1 MNKNQFKKTFLII
14 AAVLMMNSGWAQDY
28 SYSLEECIRIAY
40 EKNLTIQRS
49 KIDVKVSEVTK
60 NQSRMERLPNFNMT
74 ANYGANW
81 GRSIDPTTNTFIT
94 QQNNSSNINGQT
106 NLTVFNG
113 LQIANSIKQA
123 HVNYEASEA
132 DLEKARNDVGLNVA
146 TLYLNVIFNQEL
158 LSNAQYQLNS
168 TNQQL
173 DRTKKLVDAGA
184 LPVTNLL
191 DLQAQGAS
199 NEVNVINAEN
209 SYNLAILNLKQ
220 ALLIPAGDP
229 FQIEIPE
236 LNPTADETVLMTP
249 EQIYET
255 AEHVM
260 PEIKSA
266 QLRIEEAD
274 LNYKIS
280 RGAYMPTL
288 TLSGGF
294 NTNYS
299 SFADQDRD
307 IFDGTTTIT
316 QPIGY
321 VSTSG
326 DQVLTDA
333 IVPNVVDTRS
343 GFPIGEQYRENI
355 SKSVGVNLSIPVF
368 NRFRTR
374 AEVQRSMLSK
384 YRAEVNSQE
393 VKNQLRQSIESAYND
408 MIAASKTYTANQKQ
422 VEALEESFRVI
433 ENQYN
438 LGSANYVDYQVANN
452 NLYMAKSDLVR
463 SKFDFIFKQKILDFY
478 LGKSIT
484 F

>member
-1 MNKNQFKKTFLII
+1 MKPFKRSLLFVFALLI
-14 AAVLMMNSGWAQDY
+14 MGNTWAQDY
-28 SYSLEECIRIAY
+28 KYSLEECIRIAF

-49 KIDVKVSEVTK
+49 QLDLKVSEVTK
-60 NQSRMERLPNFNMT
+60 NQTKFERLPNFNVS

-94 QQNNSSNINGQT
+94 QQNNSSNINGQS

-113 LQIANSIKQA
+113 MQTNNSIKQA
-123 HVNYEASEA
+123 NVNYAATEA
-132 DLEKARNDVGLNVA
+132 DLEKAKNDVGLNVA

-158 LSNAQYQLNS
+158 LANAQYQLNS

-184 LPVTNLL
+184 LPITNLL
-191 DLQAQGAS
+191 DLQAQAAS

-220 ALLIPAGDP
+220 SLLIPAGDR
-229 FQIEIPE
+229 FEIEIPE
-236 LNPTADETVLMTP
+236 IDLQVGETALMNPS
-249 EQIYET
+249 QIYST
-255 AEHVM
+255 AEAIM

-274 LNYKIS
+274 LNYRIS
-280 RGAYMPTL
+280 KGAYSPTF
-288 TLSGGF
+288 TVSAGF

-299 SFADQDRD
+299 SFADQDRN
-307 IFDGTTTIT
+307 IFDGTTIMT
-316 QPIGY
+316 QQVGY
-321 VSTSG
+321 VSTTG
-326 DQVLTDA
+326 DAVLSDVT
-333 IVPNVVDTRS
+333 IPNVVDTRS
-343 GFPIGEQYRENI
+343 GFPIGEQFRENI
-355 SKSVGVNLSIPVF
+355 SKSLGFNLSIPVF

-384 YRAEVNSQE
+384 YRAEVSSQE
-393 VKNQLRQSIESAYND
+393 VKNQLRQNIESAYND
-408 MIAASKTYTANQKQ
+408 MMAASKTHAANQKQ
-422 VEALEESFRVI
+422 VEALEEAFRVT
-433 ENQYN
+433 ENQFN
-438 LGSANYVDYQVANN
+438 LGSANFVDYQVANN

-463 SKFDFIFKQKILDFY
+463 AKYDFIFKQKILDFY
-478 LGKSIT
+478 LGKPIT

>member
-1 MNKNQFKKTFLII
+1 MKPFKRSLLFVFALLI
-14 AAVLMMNSGWAQDY
+14 MGNTWAQDY
-28 SYSLEECIRIAY
+28 KYSLEECIRIAF

-49 KIDVKVSEVTK
+49 QLDLKVSEVTK
-60 NQSRMERLPNFNMT
+60 NQTKFERLPNFNMS

-94 QQNNSSNINGQT
+94 QQNNSSNINGQS

-113 LQIANSIKQA
+113 MQTNNSIKQA
-123 HVNYEASEA
+123 NVNYAATEA
-132 DLEKARNDVGLNVA
+132 DLEKAKNDVGLNVA

-158 LSNAQYQLNS
+158 LANAQYQLNS

-184 LPVTNLL
+184 LPITNLL
-191 DLQAQGAS
+191 DLQAQAAS

-220 ALLIPAGDP
+220 SLLIPAGDR
-229 FQIEIPE
+229 FEIEIPE
-236 LNPTADETVLMTP
+236 IDLQVGETALMNPS
-249 EQIYET
+249 QIYST
-255 AEHVM
+255 AEAIM

-274 LNYKIS
+274 LNYRIS
-280 RGAYMPTL
+280 KGAYSPTF
-288 TLSGGF
+288 TVSAGF

-299 SFADQDRD
+299 SFADQDRN
-307 IFDGTTTIT
+307 IFDGTTIMT
-316 QPIGY
+316 QQVGY
-321 VSTSG
+321 VSTTG
-326 DQVLTDA
+326 DAVLSDVT
-333 IVPNVVDTRS
+333 IPNVVDTRS
-343 GFPIGEQYRENI
+343 GFPIGEQFRENI
-355 SKSVGVNLSIPVF
+355 SKSLGFNLSIPVF

-384 YRAEVNSQE
+384 YRAEVSSQE
-393 VKNQLRQSIESAYND
+393 VKNQLRQNIESAYND
-408 MIAASKTYTANQKQ
+408 MMAASKTHAANQKQ
-422 VEALEESFRVI
+422 VEALEEAFRVT
-433 ENQYN
+433 ENQFN
-438 LGSANYVDYQVANN
+438 LGSANFVDYQVANN

-463 SKFDFIFKQKILDFY
+463 AKYDFIFKQKILDFY
-478 LGKSIT
+478 LGKPIT